1 MNMTDTLVIQ
11 QQAVSQIQ
19 QLVIDECK
27 DIIPAGCVALAMDM
41 LNSDE
46 KILSLIL
53 MIRGS
58 DMSIYRTRCS
68 FKYPTDDPANI
79 LELTAYAISDVVK
92 KQVRANGTNITGV
105 DTYVCT

>member
-1 MNMTDTLVIQ
+1 MNDTLVIQ
-11 QQAVSQIQ
+11 QQAVDQIKQ
-19 QLVIDECK
+19 IVINECK
-27 DIIPAGCVALAMDM
+27 DIIPADYIELAMDM
-41 LNSDE
+41 LNYDE

-68 FKYPTDDPANI
+68 FKYSTDDPANI

-92 KQVRANGTNITGV
+92 KQVRTNNAI
-105 DTYVCT
+105 